1 MQGRFLSRNHL
12 VGEFVLSEELHHP
25 NILRICRLF
34 SVNPF
39 AAPKNALYSE
49 IERAAR
55 SLRCSR

>member
-39 AAPKNALYSE
+39 AAPKTRCILKSNALL
-49 IERAAR
+49 AR
-55 SLRCSR
+55 